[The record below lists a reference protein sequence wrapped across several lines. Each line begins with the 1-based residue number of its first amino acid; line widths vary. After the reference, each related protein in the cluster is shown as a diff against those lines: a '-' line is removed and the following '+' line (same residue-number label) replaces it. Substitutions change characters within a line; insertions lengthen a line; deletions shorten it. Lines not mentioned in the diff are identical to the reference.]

1 MSNVLLQT
9 CRLQNM
15 FLTKFIKLSNSKRK
29 LKEAKDNNKGVS
41 DPTFFNKK
49 IKKRAI
55 QDDNMV
61 FRQIYSILHFN
72 SSSLYFSEKVT
83 KED

>member
-55 QDDNMV
+55 QDNNMV
-61 FRQIYSILHFN
+61 FRQIYRFYLTFQFIQFIFFGESN
-72 SSSLYFSEKVT
+72 
-83 KED
+83 